1 MKVIL
6 KENIENLGKRGD
18 VVHVAPGYGRNYL
31 IPKKLA
37 LEITPSNLKMIEME
51 QRALRKKYEK
61 ERMSHQTLIDK
72 INETRLTFVRKTAEK
87 DVIFGSVGAADIAEA
102 LMEKE
107 IEVDRK
113 KILLDENIKRL
124 GNYTVPI
131 KIFHE
136 ERAEVKIEVI
146 GEEEAL
152 AREKQEKP
160 QEGKEEVLPEEKK
173 EEVETE
179 EPEGRKEQTEKDSE
193 KKTDK

>member
-102 LMEKE
+102 LMERG

-136 ERAEVKIEVI
+136 ERAEVKVEVI

-160 QEGKEEVLPEEKK
+160 QEGKEEVLPEEKG

-179 EPEGRKEQTEKDSE
+179 EPEGRKEKTEKGSE
-193 KKTDK
+193 EKTDK